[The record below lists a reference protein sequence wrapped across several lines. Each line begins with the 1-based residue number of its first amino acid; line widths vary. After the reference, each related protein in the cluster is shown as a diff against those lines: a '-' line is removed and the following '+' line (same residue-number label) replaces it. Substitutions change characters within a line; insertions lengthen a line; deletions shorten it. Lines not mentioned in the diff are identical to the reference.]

1 MVHDGVL
8 LGERVVLE
16 LLLVVLDHAEK
27 VVVCVVG
34 VHLDGLLLLLHDL
47 LLLGAPLLAVLLKP
61 LHLLH
66 HVRPPPVC
74 KRKPPTS
81 IAVNI
86 VMIEFVSAEVK
97 KVVEESYTRDG
108 LKSGPRVVRIVLAK
122 IQAKFVSNSKDKIHQ
137 T

>member
-1 MVHDGVL
+1 MRKLDTHSMKIGLYPTVKILGATYLMVHDGVL

-47 LLLGAPLLAVLLKP
+47 LLLGAPLLAVLLQP

-66 HVRPPPVC
+66 HVRPSPV
-74 KRKPPTS
+74 
-81 IAVNI
+81 
-86 VMIEFVSAEVK
+86 
-97 KVVEESYTRDG
+97 
-108 LKSGPRVVRIVLAK
+108 
-122 IQAKFVSNSKDKIHQ
+122 
-137 T
+137 